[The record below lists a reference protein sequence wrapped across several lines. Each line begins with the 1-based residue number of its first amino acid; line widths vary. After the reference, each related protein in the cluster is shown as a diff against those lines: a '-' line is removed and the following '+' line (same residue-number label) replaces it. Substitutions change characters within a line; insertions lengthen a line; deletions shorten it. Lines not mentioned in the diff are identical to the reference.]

1 MDLDFSASDQDILDK
16 LKVFNEEVF
25 LIFILRNI
33 RQTNQSL
40 IFSKTD
46 IQMCLITNILVI
58 QVSCKLSQ
66 QTRT

>member
-1 MDLDFSASDQDILDK
+1 MDLDFTASDQDILDK

-40 IFSKTD
+40 IFLKTD
-46 IQMCLITNILVI
+46 ILMCLITNILVI